1 MTWIG
6 LPGAWLMT
14 GMASIHQGQYRSDCS
29 SDCSRPRHEMSGP
42 LQAVRCLAGRLG
54 TCPTVPGVYPLSRGR
69 SFSGPRRA
77 RRTDEASVLLWQEV
91 VPSGPQRPQRANTTL
106 PKVTRRNARRSGRPQ
121 AGGRNFTSRQE
132 RPGFSRQR
140 PRGLPPGRT
149 EARPLLTT
157 AGREGTRRRAQP
169 VSDPPRS

>member
-1 MTWIG
+1 
-6 LPGAWLMT
+6 MT
-14 GMASIHQGQYRSDCS
+14 GMASNHQGKCTDCS
-29 SDCSRPRHEMSGP
+29 SDCSRPRHEISGP

-54 TCPTVPGVYPLSRGR
+54 ALRMHSGHPPCPTVPGVYPLSRGR